1 MEGGDFTTAG
11 NASSQIKK
19 MLKQL
24 NVDPRV
30 VKRVVIALY
39 EAEVNIV
46 AHAYRGVITAEI
58 LPSGVRLKLA
68 DEGPGIPDI
77 EQAMTPGF
85 STASAQVREMG
96 FGAGMGFSNVTKRN
110 ITENNRFIIEKVLK
124 KTFSPEFLNR
134 LDEQVLFNPLTKD
147 DICKIIDIELNDLYK
162 RIDIAGYSL
171 TVSDEAKQF
180 VAEQGYDPQFG
191 ARPLKR
197 AIQRYIEDT
206 LAEAI
211 VGGKFK
217 MGDKILI
224 EMDKDGL
231 KEGEKSEKLKVS
243 RIEE

>member
-1 MEGGDFTTAG
+1 MEGGDFTAAG

-19 MLKQL
+19 MLKQI

-96 FGAGMGFSNVTKRN
+96 FGAGMGLPN
-110 ITENNRFIIEKVLK
+110 ISENAD
-124 KTFSPEFLNR
+124 EF
-134 LDEQVLFNPLTKD
+134 
-147 DICKIIDIELNDLYK
+147 
-162 RIDIAGYSL
+162 
-171 TVSDEAKQF
+171 
-180 VAEQGYDPQFG
+180 
-191 ARPLKR
+191 
-197 AIQRYIEDT
+197 
-206 LAEAI
+206 
-211 VGGKFK
+211 
-217 MGDKILI
+217 
-224 EMDKDGL
+224 
-231 KEGEKSEKLKVS
+231 
-243 RIEE
+243 RIESEVGKGTTLYINYNF

>member
-96 FGAGMGFSNVTKRN
+96 FGAGMGLPN
-110 ITENNRFIIEKVLK
+110 ISENAD
-124 KTFSPEFLNR
+124 EF
-134 LDEQVLFNPLTKD
+134 
-147 DICKIIDIELNDLYK
+147 
-162 RIDIAGYSL
+162 
-171 TVSDEAKQF
+171 
-180 VAEQGYDPQFG
+180 
-191 ARPLKR
+191 
-197 AIQRYIEDT
+197 
-206 LAEAI
+206 
-211 VGGKFK
+211 
-217 MGDKILI
+217 
-224 EMDKDGL
+224 
-231 KEGEKSEKLKVS
+231 
-243 RIEE
+243 RIESEVGKGTTLYINYNF

>member
-1 MEGGDFTTAG
+1 MNLEFNVEGGDFTAAG

-96 FGAGMGFSNVTKRN
+96 FGAGMGLPN
-110 ITENNRFIIEKVLK
+110 ISENAD
-124 KTFSPEFLNR
+124 EF
-134 LDEQVLFNPLTKD
+134 
-147 DICKIIDIELNDLYK
+147 
-162 RIDIAGYSL
+162 
-171 TVSDEAKQF
+171 
-180 VAEQGYDPQFG
+180 
-191 ARPLKR
+191 
-197 AIQRYIEDT
+197 
-206 LAEAI
+206 
-211 VGGKFK
+211 
-217 MGDKILI
+217 
-224 EMDKDGL
+224 
-231 KEGEKSEKLKVS
+231 
-243 RIEE
+243 RIESEVGKGTTLYINYNF

>member
-1 MEGGDFTTAG
+1 MLFRSEGRLTDSNGRHIDFRNTLLIMTSNAG
-11 NASSQIKK
+11 SRE
-19 MLKQL
+19 LK
-24 NVDPRV
+24 D
-30 VKRVVIALY
+30 
-39 EAEVNIV
+39 
-46 AHAYRGVITAEI
+46 
-58 LPSGVRLKLA
+58 
-68 DEGPGIPDI
+68 
-77 EQAMTPGF
+77 
-85 STASAQVREMG
+85 
-96 FGAGMGFSNVTKRN
+96 FGAGMGFSNATKRN

-162 RIDIAGYSL
+162 RIDVAGYSL
-171 TVSDEAKQF
+171 VVSDEAKQF

-243 RIEE
+243 GITD